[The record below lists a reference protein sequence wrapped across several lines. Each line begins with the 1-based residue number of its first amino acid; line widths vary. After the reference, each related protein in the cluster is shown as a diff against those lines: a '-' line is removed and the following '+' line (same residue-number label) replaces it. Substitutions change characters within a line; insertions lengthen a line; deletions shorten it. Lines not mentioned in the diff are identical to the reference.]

1 MGKKE
6 ESTMMK
12 RLVLKQL
19 AFAALLGFGFATLAP
34 APAQAGNSFGIS
46 IGSHGRLEVTAANG
60 YDYHRGHRRHS
71 RPHSRRHSRRHSRP
85 HYSRGYSSSIAV
97 FFGSGA
103 VGYGHH
109 DSYPYTA
116 KHTVRYLHIRRLVA
130 GVRAGTFACYRHVT
144 HRHAVKRLRL
154 SPHRLK
160 NLYESGH
167 GDSIRCH
174 AIH

>member
-1 MGKKE
+1 
-6 ESTMMK
+6 MMK

-46 IGSHGRLEVTAANG
+46 IGSHGRLGVIAAHG
-60 YDYHRGHRRHS
+60 YDSHRGYRR
-71 RPHSRRHSRRHSRP
+71 PSRRPFRSQ
-85 HYSRGYSSSIAV
+85 YSRGHGSSIAV

-116 KHTVRYLHIRRLVA
+116 KHRVRYLPIHRMVA
-130 GVRAGTFACYRHVT
+130 GMRAGTFACYHRVT

-154 SPHRLK
+154 SPHRLMH
-160 NLYESGH
+160 LYKTGH
-167 GDSIRCH
+167 GDAIRCH
-174 AIH
+174 ASH